1 MRDSRRAGRTVQ
13 LKLRYKDFRTITR
26 ARTLPEPTNLA
37 SDIAA
42 VARTLL
48 DAVEIGDGI
57 RLLGVAMQQ
66 LHDIDGTDAG
76 AGPTD
81 QLPLDIEHSDTSA
94 ARGGDPR
101 QRAVEDSL
109 DAVRRRFGDD
119 AVGAAALLDRGAH
132 NKPGRRHP

>member
-1 MRDSRRAGRTVQ
+1 MRDGRRAGRTVQ
-13 LKLRYKDFRTITR
+13 LKLRYTDFRTITR
-26 ARTLPEPTNLA
+26 SRTLPEPTNLA
-37 SDIAA
+37 SEISD
-42 VARTLL
+42 VARALL

-66 LHDIDGTDAG
+66 LHDVDGVEAG
-76 AGPTD
+76 PGPTD
-81 QLPLDIEHSDTSA
+81 QLPLDIERDDTSA

-101 QRAVEDSL
+101 QRAVEESM

-132 NKPGRRHP
+132 TEPGRGR